1 MSIYFTVYK
10 YFTLDLSKAI
20 MMIFATLFIVSR
32 WLKESLNKTGLDIV
46 LLLGH
51 STREGSTIKANVTG
65 ASVFDKITQV

>member
-10 YFTLDLSKAI
+10 YFTLNLSKAI

-51 STREGSTIKANVTG
+51 STREG
-65 ASVFDKITQV
+65 